1 MTNAG
6 QKTIALTIG
15 DPNGIGP
22 EIAVKAAAMLAAEPG
37 PRVIL
42 IGDAHVIDFYR
53 AREAPELSLCEFG
66 GVQATAD
73 RDIRIQPVEA
83 LPPAQFEPGKVAAA
97 AGKATVAYVDAAL
110 RLVRSGVADAVVGC
124 PHNEMAV
131 NAAGIPFSGYPGLL
145 AQLTGVPEDRVFLM
159 LIGGGLRVIHATL
172 HERLQTAIARL
183 TPELVESAG
192 RACSQA
198 LIALGV
204 AVPKIGVFGINP
216 HAGENGLFGDDD
228 ERITRPAVAR
238 LQAAGIQADGPIG
251 ADLMLGR
258 RDLDGFVAHY
268 HDQGHIPIKLVAG
281 RNATAVSVGTG
292 ILFASVGHGSA
303 FDIAGKGRA
312 DPEAVLRT
320 LRLVGGVS
328 STGRVTA
335 EFAA

>member
-1 MTNAG
+1 MTGAR
-6 QKTIALTIG
+6 QKTIALAIG

-42 IGDAHVIDFYR
+42 VGDAHVIDFYR
-53 AREAPELSLCEFG
+53 VCAAPELSLREIG
-66 GVQATAD
+66 SSRATAD
-73 RDIRIQPVEA
+73 CEIRIQPVEA
-83 LPPAQFEPGKVAAA
+83 LLPAQFEPGKVAAA
-97 AGKATVAYVDAAL
+97 AGNATVAYVDAAL
-110 RLVRSGVADAVVGC
+110 RLVRSGFADAVVGC

-131 NAAGIPFSGYPGLL
+131 NAAGFSFSGYPGLL
-145 AQLTGVPEDRVFLM
+145 AQLTGVPEDRVFMM
-159 LIGGGLRVIHATL
+159 LIGGGLRIIHATL

-183 TPELVESAG
+183 TPELVEAAG
-192 RACSQA
+192 RACAQA
-198 LIALGV
+198 LIALGIT
-204 AVPKIGVFGINP
+204 VPKMGVFGINP

-228 ERITRPAVAR
+228 ERITRPAVGR
-238 LQAAGIQADGPIG
+238 LQAAGIHVEGPIG

-268 HDQGHIPIKLVAG
+268 HDQGHIPIKLLAG
-281 RNATAVSVGTG
+281 RNATALSVGAG

-320 LRLVGGVS
+320 LRLVAGVDS
-328 STGRVTA
+328 AERITA